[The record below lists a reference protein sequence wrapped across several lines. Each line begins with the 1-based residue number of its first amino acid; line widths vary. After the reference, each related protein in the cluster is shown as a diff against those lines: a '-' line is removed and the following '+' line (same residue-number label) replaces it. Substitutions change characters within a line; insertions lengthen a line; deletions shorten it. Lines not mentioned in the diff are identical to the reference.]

1 VIVFGALAVPL
12 GVLEKLSDDGD
23 TVSFGE
29 VCASKGSGCI
39 HTIKPRIRIN
49 AFTVT
54 RSLLST

>member
-29 VCASKGSGCI
+29 AWAIARRGVVKTTE
-39 HTIKPRIRIN
+39 HNKRPTRVRRLKP
-49 AFTVT
+49 
-54 RSLLST
+54 